1 MEKQT
6 KRFIGVDS
14 VPRTNIAR
22 QRRQP
27 WLESILAVLIVFGA
41 WLYGFLNTRSPIE
54 PLITNVLPGTQRVE
68 ADGEIFTA
76 YNKDNQLLGYAAAA
90 DATGYG
96 GPIFLLVGVDLQ
108 GEIAGVQVIEQRETP
123 GFYSLLSDRQFIQGF
138 LGQNADQPFVL
149 GQDVDSISGATLSA
163 GAVAQAIHN
172 AAQKIKT
179 GALEST
185 APAIRFGL
193 PEIALLAMFAGSLTI
208 PRLKNRRSRNILYWG
223 LLLTSIVIIGFM
235 LNQPLTLAN
244 FASFLA
250 GYWPTWQDHLYWFL
264 MLVGVVGLAIL
275 QGRNIYCYSICPFG
289 AVQECFGQ
297 LSAAT
302 PYLPRGIYRQL
313 RWVPRWLAVL
323 ALALGLAFRQP
334 GAASFEPFGTLFSFS
349 AGFFPWMLLVFVLFA
364 SLIILRPF
372 CYYLCPVGAIL
383 DFILFIRNQV
393 KKIWKTK
400 QNAPAE

>member
-1 MEKQT
+1 MENQT
-6 KRFIGVDS
+6 KRFSRVNS
-14 VPRTNIAR
+14 VHRANIAR

-41 WLYGFLNTRSPIE
+41 WLYGFLNTRSPVE
-54 PLITNVLPGTQRVE
+54 PLVPNVLPGTQRVE
-68 ADGEIFTA
+68 AEGDIFTA
-76 YNKDNQLLGYAAAA
+76 YNKDNQVLGYAASA

-96 GPIFLLVGVDLQ
+96 GPVFLLVGVDPQ

-138 LGQNADQPFVL
+138 LGQYADQPFVL

-179 GALEST
+179 GALEPT
-185 APAIRFGL
+185 APGIRFGL
-193 PEIALLAMFAGSLTI
+193 PEIALLAMFAGSLTL

-250 GYWPTWQDHLYWFL
+250 GYWPTWQDHLYWFF
-264 MLVGVVGLAIL
+264 MLGGVVGLAIL

-297 LSAAT
+297 LSDAK
-302 PYLPRGIYRQL
+302 PFLPRGVYRQL

-383 DFILFIRNQV
+383 DFILFLRNQV
-393 KKIWKTK
+393 KKLWKPK
-400 QNAPAE
+400 QNAPVD